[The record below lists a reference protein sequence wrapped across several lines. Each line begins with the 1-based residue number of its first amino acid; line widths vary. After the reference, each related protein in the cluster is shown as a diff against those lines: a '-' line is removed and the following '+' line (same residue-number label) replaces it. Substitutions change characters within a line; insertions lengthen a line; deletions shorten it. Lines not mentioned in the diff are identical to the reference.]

1 MQDIQFPVKL
11 DFKISTLSNDFTA
24 YDTNGKVIAYVK
36 QKLFKLKEDI
46 SVYDDDSKSKVNYKI
61 RANKW
66 LDFNTAYDF
75 YNSENT
81 TVSFG
86 KVVRKGWKS
95 IWKAEYQVIDDNEKI
110 IYQINE
116 ENPWT
121 KVLDNLL
128 GQIPFVG
135 VFTGY
140 LFNPSYILKDMQD
153 KSIVRLKKQPSFWGR
168 KFEIDALNPLNGE
181 DDDRILLSLMMM
193 ILLERHRG

>member
-1 MQDIQFPVKL
+1 MQDIKFPVKL
-11 DFKISTLSNDFTA
+11 DFNISTLSNDFTA
-24 YDTNGKVIAYVK
+24 YDANEKVIAYVK

-46 SVYDDDSKSKVNYKI
+46 SVYNDESKTKVNYKI

-75 YNSENT
+75 YNAENIA
-81 TVSFG
+81 FG

-95 IWKAEYQVIDDNEKI
+95 IWKAEYQVVDNNEKI
-110 IYQINE
+110 KYQINE

-121 KVLDNLL
+121 KVLDSIL
-128 GQIPFVG
+128 GQIPFLG
-135 VFTGY
+135 IFTGY
-140 LFNPSYILKDMQD
+140 LFNPSYILKDLQG
-153 KSIVRLKKQPSFWGR
+153 KEIVRLKKTPSFWGK
-168 KFEIDALNPLNGE
+168 KFEIEALNPLNGE